1 MNLKYTIAALTGVFA
16 MALTGCGDL
25 DNYDAPNGGIHG
37 KVIDATTG
45 EAVLQPVNAST
56 GLRIRL
62 IQQNW
67 EVATA
72 DAQLLYGQE
81 NGTFTNT
88 QLFNDEYS
96 MELEQTNF
104 FPVEKQ
110 MITIKGQTEVTIPV
124 TPFCKTAVANP
135 SLKNRAVKADVSVS
149 RTWNWQSDNRGCKIT
164 KVVLFC
170 HISQRIDKESPNNMG
185 SGSVDCGNMT
195 DADLL
200 SGSQKLVPQLVL
212 DGAKLEKYAHIIK
225 ANGNRIFIRAA
236 VVTKYNGAEYY
247 NYSDVQPLVIE

>member
-1 MNLKYTIAALTGVFA
+1 MNLKYTIAILAGVCA

-25 DNYDAPNGGIHG
+25 DNYDAPDGGIHG
-37 KVIDATTG
+37 KVIDANTG
-45 EAVLQPVNAST
+45 EVVLQPVNAST

-67 EVATA
+67 EVAA
-72 DAQLLYGQE
+72 DPQLFYGVE
-81 NGTFTNT
+81 DGTFTNS

-96 MELEQTNF
+96 MELEQANF

-110 MITIKGQTEVTIPV
+110 MITIKGQTDVTVKV
-124 TPFCKTAVANP
+124 TPFCTATVSNP
-135 SLKNRAVKADVSVS
+135 SLKNRAEKANVSLK
-149 RTWNWQSDNRGCKIT
+149 RTWDWQTDNRGCKIE

-170 HISQRIDKESPNNMG
+170 HVSQHIDKESSNNMG
-185 SGSVDCGNMT
+185 SGSVSCTGVSDV
-195 DADLL
+195 DLL
-200 SGSQKLVPQLVL
+200 SGSQELVPQLVL
-212 DGAKLEKYAHIIK
+212 DGSKLEKYAHIIK

-247 NYSDVQPLVIE
+247 NYSDVQSLLIE